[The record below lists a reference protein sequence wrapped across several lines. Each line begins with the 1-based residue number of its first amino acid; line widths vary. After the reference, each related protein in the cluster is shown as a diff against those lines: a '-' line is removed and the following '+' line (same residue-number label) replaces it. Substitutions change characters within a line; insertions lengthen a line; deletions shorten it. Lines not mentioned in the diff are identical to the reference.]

1 MRFCKKKL
9 ALATAVV
16 LQQWSMAPVMAQQVQ
31 AAQPA
36 PQLLAQS
43 RPLEEITVTSTRGV
57 DSDLNRVAATVSVIT
72 SEEIE
77 QQNAKDIK
85 DALRYEPGVEVRR
98 SVYRVG
104 GVTGASATMGRGGN
118 EGISIRG
125 LDGNRVMLLEDGVA
139 LPRSFSQGTLFAGRG
154 AYTDTDLYQR
164 IEILRG
170 PASSMYGSDG
180 LTGVVNFVT
189 KDPQDLLNVF
199 GKSSY
204 FAVRPSYDSS
214 DSSYGT
220 TGTMAFGNDV
230 VQGMLV
236 LNARHGNETETNGS
250 VGGTGA
256 ARTKADPLT
265 YNNRSALGKVVFK
278 IDPRNVVKLSFETV
292 DNRLRAD
299 SLSAITSVISG
310 YQSNSNVK
318 SNKLQAIFEHDDA
331 DNKLFQ
337 KLRANLYYRDSK
349 TQQYSY
355 ENGTT
360 VGATVRPRY
369 RDITYQDDIFGGGV
383 LAESSFNTGVVKHKM
398 TYGLDASTATI
409 QMNASGT
416 GWTTCTGTQYCEY
429 FPKTSYSV
437 LGVYYQD
444 DMRIGPLSIVPG
456 LRYDSYKLKP
466 EASAKYDAQ
475 AIANGQPAST
485 SKDSAWSPRLAFVY
499 EVAPAFAPY
508 VQYARGFRAP
518 SPQEVNSY
526 FNNASQGYS
535 QIANPNLKPET
546 SNSYEIGFRGK
557 LPTSAGLFNYSA
569 AAYTGEYRN
578 FIDSVTISGGGTVLN
593 PTIYQYVNAAK
604 ASIHGFE
611 GRLDWRME
619 NGLSLKTGFA
629 YAKGTTTSRT
639 GVKTGLES
647 VAPLS
652 VVTGVRYEPN
662 QVWFVQSDMI
672 YNAAKNKDDIATKT
686 NFVSP
691 SFFVV
696 DLRSGY
702 RVNKNLSF
710 NAGIRNLFDRKY
722 WSWTDIRGLSL
733 ADSATNKD
741 AYTEPGR
748 SFNVS
753 MKYEY

>member
-1 MRFCKKKL
+1 MALCKKKL

-31 AAQPA
+31 QST

-43 RPLEEITVTSTRGV
+43 RPLEDITVTSTRGIGT
-57 DSDLNRVAATVSVIT
+57 DINRVAATVSVIT
-72 SEEIE
+72 SEELE
-77 QQNAKDIK
+77 QENAKDIK

-199 GKSSY
+199 GKNSY

-256 ARTKADPLT
+256 TRTKADPLT

-292 DNRLRAD
+292 DNRLRGD

-331 DNKLFQ
+331 DNALIQ
-337 KLRANLYYRDSK
+337 KLRANVYYRDSK

-355 ENGTT
+355 ESGTT
-360 VGATVRPRY
+360 VGATVRPRF

-383 LAESSFNTGVVKHKM
+383 LAESAFNTGVVKHKM
-398 TYGLDASTATI
+398 TYGVDASTATI
-409 QMNASGT
+409 KMNASGT

-437 LGVYYQD
+437 LGLYYQD
-444 DMRIGPLSIVPG
+444 DMRIGPVSIVPG
-456 LRYDSYKLKP
+456 LRYDAYKLKP

-604 ASIHGFE
+604 ASINGFE

-629 YAKGTTTSRT
+629 YTKGTTTSNT

-672 YNAAKNKDDIATKT
+672 YNAAKKKDDIATKT

-702 RVNKNLSF
+702 RFNKNLSF

>member
-16 LQQWSMAPVMAQQVQ
+16 LQQWAVMPALAQQSPQ
-31 AAQPA
+31 SA

-43 RPLEEITVTSTRGV
+43 RPLDDITVISARGV
-57 DSDLNRVAATVSVIT
+57 DADLNRVAATVSVIT

-139 LPRSFSQGTLFAGRG
+139 LPRSFSQGTMFAGRG

-214 DSSYGT
+214 DNSYGA

-236 LNARHGNETETNGS
+236 LNARHGNETETKGS
-250 VGGTGA
+250 VGGAGT

-265 YNNRSALGKVVFK
+265 YDNRSALGKLVFK
-278 IDPRNVVKLSFETV
+278 IDPRNVLKLSFETV
-292 DNRLRAD
+292 ENKLRAD
-299 SLSAITSVISG
+299 SLSAVALPNITG
-310 YQSNSNVK
+310 YQSTSDVN
-318 SNKLQAIFEHDDA
+318 SNKLQLIFEHDNA
-331 DNKLFQ
+331 DNPYLQ
-337 KLRANLYYRDSK
+337 KLRANLYYRDAK
-349 TQQYSY
+349 THQYSF
-355 ENGTT
+355 ESGLAPT
-360 VGATVRPRY
+360 RPRF
-369 RDITYQDDIFGGGV
+369 RDITYQDDIVGGGV
-383 LAESSFNTGVVKHKM
+383 LAESSFNTGYVKHKL
-398 TYGLDASTATI
+398 TYGIDASMATM
-409 QMNASGT
+409 QMSASGT
-416 GWTTCTGTQYCEY
+416 AWNTCTGTQYCEY
-429 FPKTSYSV
+429 FPKTEYSV
-437 LGVYYQD
+437 IGSYVQD
-444 DMRIGPLSIVPG
+444 DMRIGALSIIPG
-456 LRYDSYKLKP
+456 LRYDAYKLEPK
-466 EASAKYDAQ
+466 ASAKYDKQ
-475 AIANGQPAST
+475 AIANGQPAT
-485 SKDSAWSPRLAFVY
+485 TKTDSALSPRLAFMY
-499 EVAPAFAPY
+499 EVTPAFIPY
-508 VQYARGFRAP
+508 VQYARGFRSP

-526 FNNASQGYS
+526 FNNAAQGYS
-535 QIANPNLKPET
+535 QVANPNLKSET
-546 SNSYEIGFRGK
+546 SNSYEVGFRGK
-557 LPTSAGLFNYSA
+557 LPSALGLFNYSA
-569 AAYTGEYRN
+569 AAYYGKYRN
-578 FIDSVTISGGGTVLN
+578 FIDVVVVYPGSLTAADPRIN
-593 PTIYQYVNAAK
+593 QYINAAK
-604 ASIHGFE
+604 ATIQGLE

-619 NGLSLKTGFA
+619 NGLTVKTGFA
-629 YAKGTTTSRT
+629 YTKGKSTNQA
-639 GVKTGLES
+639 GKEAGLES

-652 VVTGVRYEPN
+652 VVAGVRYEPN
-662 QVWFVQSDMI
+662 QVWFLQSDVI
-672 YNAAKNKDDIATKT
+672 YNAAKKKDDIPTAT

-691 SFFVV
+691 SFFVM
-696 DLRSGY
+696 DLSSGY
-702 RVNKNLSF
+702 RFSKNAVLY
-710 NAGIRNLFDRKY
+710 AGIRNLFDRKY

-733 ADSATNKD
+733 ADNATNKD

-748 SFNVS
+748 SFNIS
-753 MKYEY
+753 AKFEY

>member
-9 ALATAVV
+9 ALATALV
-16 LQQWSMAPVMAQQVQ
+16 LQQWSMTPAMAQQV
-31 AAQPA
+31 A

-43 RPLEEITVTSTRGV
+43 RPLDEITVTSTRGV
-57 DSDLNRVAATVSVIT
+57 GTDINRVAATVSVIT
-72 SEEIE
+72 SEELE
-77 QQNAKDIK
+77 QENAKDIK

-125 LDGNRVMLLEDGVA
+125 LDGNRVMLLEDGVS

-214 DSSYGT
+214 DSSYGA

-256 ARTKADPLT
+256 NRTKADPLT

-278 IDPRNVVKLSFETV
+278 IDPRNVLKLSFETI

-299 SLSAITSVISG
+299 SLSAISSVISG
-310 YQSNSNVK
+310 YQSNSNVT
-318 SNKLQAIFEHDDA
+318 SNKLQAIYEHDDA
-331 DNKLFQ
+331 DNKLIQ

-355 ENGTT
+355 ESGTT
-360 VGATVRPRY
+360 VGATVRPRF

-383 LAESSFNTGVVKHKM
+383 LAESSFATGVVKHKM
-398 TYGLDASTATI
+398 TYGIDASTATL
-409 QMNASGT
+409 QMNANGT

-444 DMRIGPLSIVPG
+444 DMRIGPVSIVPG

-475 AIANGQPAST
+475 AIANRQPAST

-557 LPTSAGLFNYSA
+557 LPTSAGMFNYSA

-578 FIDSVTISGGGTVLN
+578 FIDSLAVSGAGTVAN
-593 PTIYQYVNAAK
+593 PTIFQYVNAAK

-629 YAKGTTTSRT
+629 YTKGTTTSNA

-672 YNAAKNKDDIATKT
+672 YNAAKSKDDIATRT

-691 SFFVV
+691 SFFVM

-702 RVNKNLSF
+702 RFNKNTILY
-710 NAGIRNLFDRKY
+710 AGIRNLFDRKY

-753 MKYEY
+753 MKFEY

>member
-1 MRFCKKKL
+1 MRLCKKKL
-9 ALATAVV
+9 VLATAVV
-16 LQQWSMAPVMAQQVQ
+16 LQQWSMAPAMAQQST
-31 AAQPA
+31 
-36 PQLLAQS
+36 QLLAQS
-43 RPLEEITVTSTRGV
+43 RPLEEVTVTSTRGV
-57 DSDLNRVAATVSVIT
+57 GSDLNRVAATVSVIT
-72 SEEIE
+72 QEELE

-139 LPRSFSQGTLFAGRG
+139 LPRAFSQGTLSAGRG

-204 FAVRPSYDSS
+204 FSLRPSYDST

-256 ARTKADPLT
+256 NRTKADPLT
-265 YNNRSALGKVVFK
+265 YNNRSALGKLVFK
-278 IDPRNVVKLSFETV
+278 IDPRNVLKLSFETV
-292 DNRLRAD
+292 DNRLAGN
-299 SLSAITSVISG
+299 SPSAITTVISG

-331 DNKLFQ
+331 DNRLIQ
-337 KLRANLYYRDSK
+337 KLRANVYYRDSK

-355 ENGTT
+355 ETGTT
-360 VGATVRPRY
+360 VGATVRPRF
-369 RDITYQDDIFGGGV
+369 RDISYQDDIFGGGI
-383 LAESSFNTGVVKHKM
+383 LGESSFKTGDIKHKM
-398 TYGLDASTATI
+398 TYGIDASTATL
-409 QMNASGT
+409 QMAANGT

-429 FPKTSYSV
+429 FPKTSYTV
-437 LGVYYQD
+437 FGAYYQYD
-444 DMRIGPLSIVPG
+444 LGIGPLSIVPG
-456 LRYDSYKLKP
+456 LRYDAYKLKP

-475 AIANGQPAST
+475 AIANNQPASS
-485 SKDSAWSPRLAFVY
+485 SKDSALSPRLAFIY
-499 EVAPAFAPY
+499 EVAPSFAPY

-546 SNSYEIGFRGK
+546 SNSVEVGFRGK

-569 AAYTGEYRN
+569 AAYAGRYSN
-578 FIDSVTISGGGTVLN
+578 FIDTVTISGAGTVLN
-593 PTIYQYVNAAK
+593 PTIYQYVNASK

-629 YAKGTTTSRT
+629 YTKGTTTNRA
-639 GVKTGLES
+639 GVTSGLDS

-652 VVTGVRYEPN
+652 VITGVRYEPS
-662 QVWFVQSDMI
+662 QVWFVQSDVV
-672 YNAAKNKDDIATKT
+672 YNAAKNREDITTKT

-733 ADSATNKD
+733 ADTATNKD

>member
-1 MRFCKKKL
+1 MGLMALCKKKL

-31 AAQPA
+31 QSA

-43 RPLEEITVTSTRGV
+43 RPLEDITVTSTRGMGT
-57 DSDLNRVAATVSVIT
+57 DINRVAATVSVIT
-72 SEEIE
+72 SEELE
-77 QQNAKDIK
+77 QENAKDIK

-125 LDGNRVMLLEDGVA
+125 LDGNRVMMLEDGVA

-230 VQGMLV
+230 IQGMLV
-236 LNARHGNETETNGS
+236 LNARHGNETETNG
-250 VGGTGA
+250 
-256 ARTKADPLT
+256 
-265 YNNRSALGKVVFK
+265 
-278 IDPRNVVKLSFETV
+278 
-292 DNRLRAD
+292 
-299 SLSAITSVISG
+299 
-310 YQSNSNVK
+310 NVK

-331 DNKLFQ
+331 DNRLIQ
-337 KLRANLYYRDSK
+337 KLRANVYYRDSK

-355 ENGTT
+355 ESGTT
-360 VGATVRPRY
+360 VGATVRPRF
-369 RDITYQDDIFGGGV
+369 RDISYQDDIFGGGV
-383 LAESSFNTGVVKHKM
+383 LAESAFNTGVIKHKM
-398 TYGLDASTATI
+398 TYGVDASTSTI

-416 GWTTCTGTQYCEY
+416 GWTTCTGTQYCGY

-437 LGVYYQD
+437 LGLYYQD
-444 DMRIGPLSIVPG
+444 DMRIGPVSIVPG
-456 LRYDSYKLKP
+456 LRYDAYKLKP

-557 LPTSAGLFNYSA
+557 LPTSAGMFNYSA

-578 FIDSVTISGGGTVLN
+578 FIDTLTISGAGTVAN
-593 PTIYQYVNAAK
+593 PTIYQYVNASK

-629 YAKGTTTSRT
+629 YTKGTTTSNT

-652 VVTGVRYEPN
+652 VVAGVRYEPN

-672 YNAAKNKDDIATKT
+672 YNAAKKKDDIATKT

-702 RVNKNLSF
+702 RFNKNLSF
-710 NAGIRNLFDRKY
+710 SAGIRNLFDRKY

>member
-1 MRFCKKKL
+1 MKLCKKKL
-9 ALATAVV
+9 VLATAVV
-16 LQQWSMAPVMAQQVQ
+16 LQQWAMAPAIAQQ
-31 AAQPA
+31 AA
-36 PQLLAQS
+36 PQTTQQLAALN
-43 RPLEEITVTSTRGV
+43 RPLDEITVTATRGV

-72 SEEIE
+72 AEELE

-118 EGISIRG
+118 EGINIRG
-125 LDGNRVMLLEDGVA
+125 LEGNRVMLLEDGVA
-139 LPRSFSQGTLFAGRG
+139 LPRAFSQGTLSAGRG

-199 GKSSY
+199 GRSSY
-204 FAVRPSYDSS
+204 FALRPTYDSS
-214 DSSYGT
+214 DSSYGA
-220 TGTMAFGNDV
+220 TGTMAFGNDR

-236 LNARHGNETETNGS
+236 LNARHGNETETNGT

-265 YNNRSALGKVVFK
+265 YNNRSALGKLVFK
-278 IDPRNVVKLSFETV
+278 IDPRNVFKLSFETV
-292 DNRLRAD
+292 ENRLSGD
-299 SLSAITSVISG
+299 SLSAVAAPTITG
-310 YQSNSNVK
+310 YRSTSDVK
-318 SNKLQAIFEHDDA
+318 SNKLQLQYEHDDA
-331 DNKLFQ
+331 NNPAFQ
-337 KLRANLYYRDSK
+337 KLRANVYYRDSQTK
-349 TQQYSY
+349 QYSF
-355 ENGTT
+355 ENGAAPT
-360 VGATVRPRY
+360 RPRF
-369 RDITYQDDIFGGGV
+369 RDISYNDDIFGGGV
-383 LAESSFNTGVVKHKM
+383 LAESGFNTGVVKHKL
-398 TYGLDASTATI
+398 TYGVDLSVAKLKMA
-409 QMNASGT
+409 ASGT

-429 FPKTSYSV
+429 FPKTEYSV
-437 LGVYYQD
+437 FGAYLQD
-444 DMRIGPLSIVPG
+444 DMRIGALSIVPG
-456 LRYDSYKLKP
+456 LRYDAYKIKP

-475 AIANGQPAST
+475 AVANGQPAST
-485 SKDSAWSPRLAFVY
+485 SKDSAFSPRLAFIY

-508 VQYARGFRAP
+508 IQYARGFRSP
-518 SPQEVNSY
+518 SPHEVNSY

-557 LPTSAGLFNYSA
+557 LPTSAGLFSYST
-569 AAYTGEYRN
+569 AAYAGEYRN
-578 FIDSVTISGGGTVLN
+578 FIDSVSVAGAGTVLN
-593 PTIYQYVNAAK
+593 PTIFQYVNAAK

-619 NGLSLKTGFA
+619 GGLSLKTGFA
-629 YAKGTTTSRT
+629 YTKGTTTDRT
-639 GVKTGLES
+639 GKKTGLES

-652 VVTGVRYEPN
+652 VVAGVRYEPT
-662 QVWFVQSDMI
+662 QVWFVQSDVV
-672 YNAAKNKDDIATKT
+672 YNAAKKKEDIATPT

-691 SFFVV
+691 SFFVM
-696 DLRSGY
+696 DLSSGY
-702 RVNKNLSF
+702 RFSKNAVLY
-710 NAGIRNLFDRKY
+710 AGIRNLFDRKY
-722 WSWTDIRGLSL
+722 WNWTDIRGLSL
-733 ADSATNKD
+733 VDSATNKD

-753 MKYEY
+753 MKFEY